1 MPPLPENSTILAIDP
16 TTKGFAFAVF
26 ETPDHLIDWGLRTAP
41 AKSGALLQKVG
52 GLLAKHIPDL
62 FVLEDTHA
70 PRSLRRVRARKEIR
84 SMERLALK
92 RGVTVARVS
101 RLAVL
106 DTLAP
111 GKTKY
116 EAAAK
121 LAEIF
126 PVLAERLPR
135 KRKIWET
142 EVERMSI
149 FDALGFAVT
158 ARDGG
163 SIGKSRR

>member
-52 GLLAKHIPDL
+52 GLLARHQPDL

-70 PRSLRRVRARKEIR
+70 RRSLRRVRARKEIR

-92 RGVTVARVS
+92 RGVKVARVS

-158 ARDGG
+158 ARDGRIAK
-163 SIGKSRR
+163 SGK